1 MLTYTYDS
9 SIIEIRESANEQDV
23 EFRIRA
29 LGGDAID
36 AAIRRVQG
44 RFEQNDILSDVYSYV
59 YKNHEYQ
66 FIVRQDFYVEFILA
80 LMKYQLLLRVQWDE

>member
-1 MLTYTYDS
+1 MLNYTYDPG
-9 SIIEIRESANEQDV
+9 IIEIHESTNEQDV

-29 LGGDAID
+29 LGGDHVD
-36 AAIRRVQG
+36 AAIKRVQQ
-44 RFEQNDILSDVYSYV
+44 RFEQNSILSDVYSYV

-80 LMKYQLLLRVQWDE
+80 LMRYRLVQRVQWDE